1 MKNEIIKRENLI
13 ATTDD
18 SSIFEYILGNEE
30 DAERFCNKA
39 ERISDK
45 ILIDILEDESSSTY
59 IAYISI
65 DTHLDNTIE
74 ILDKLD
80 EI

>member
-1 MKNEIIKRENLI
+1 MKNEIINRENLI
-13 ATTDD
+13 AMTDD
-18 SSIFEYILGNEE
+18 SAVFEYILGNEE
-30 DAERFCNKA
+30 DTERFCNKA

-45 ILIDILEDESSSTY
+45 ILIDILEDESNSTY
-59 IAYISI
+59 IAYILI
-65 DTHLDNTIE
+65 DTDLDNIIE